1 VNEEPIVQYRNHL
14 IRDSPDCRWAGVISV
29 TFDLRRKKF
38 ASEDHILRQERE
50 WRAIT
55 LITIVSC
62 TNIAFLRRQ
71 LLLMVDGKDKCRV
84 VARLGIFR
92 APASLARRSAHTEE
106 LRASTG
112 IFVTALA
119 RFGYY

>member
-1 VNEEPIVQYRNHL
+1 VAGDYANYDSILYEYRFFE
-14 IRDSPDCRWAGVISV
+14 ATTV
-29 TFDLRRKKF
+29 
-38 ASEDHILRQERE
+38 
-50 WRAIT
+50 
-55 LITIVSC
+55 
-62 TNIAFLRRQ
+62 
-71 LLLMVDGKDKCRV
+71 VDGKDKCRV

-92 APASLARRSAHTEE
+92 APASLARRSVHTEE